1 VPSGRHI
8 GALFI
13 ATEKNIMKLT
23 RFSLVSSVVAL
34 SIAPQMAFAQPA
46 PAAPLPAP
54 APAAPAPAAPAP
66 AAPAPAETPPPPAPE
81 PPPTAAAPEAAPAPD
96 AESTEELPKKLAVG
110 KEGFFQP
117 AALLQFWLWN
127 QNRRGDDALTFR
139 IRRAELRIK
148 GEIVPELVGYMIMI
162 DPARAL
168 EFENKDLEVEGQE
181 PAPDAPGSVTASQP
195 NGATTILQD
204 FNISFLSQY
213 ADVTVGQFKIPVSYE
228 GFNSSSKILFP
239 ERALVSRQYGDRRD
253 IGLKVEKKL
262 FDDYFYYNI
271 GLYNG
276 TGQNRLDNDDQ
287 KDVGL
292 RLEGYPYKGVT
303 LGAVGYM
310 GVGERDTANT
320 KDRIEGDLKIEM
332 FNALLLA
339 EYIHA
344 WDGPTD
350 ADRLE
355 GAGFYVAGGYTF
367 LERIQP
373 IVRIGKLDTNVNGNA
388 TGSSDEVWAYEGGFN
403 YYLRGQE
410 MRLAMTASFFDYKTE
425 PTKTDVTLFAQVNF

>member
-1 VPSGRHI
+1 
-8 GALFI
+8 
-13 ATEKNIMKLT
+13 MKLT
-23 RFSLVSSVVAL
+23 RFSLVGSVVAL
-34 SIAPQMAFAQPA
+34 SIAPRLAFAQPA
-46 PAAPLPAP
+46 PAAPPAP

-66 AAPAPAETPPPPAPE
+66 AAPATTESAPPPA
-81 PPPTAAAPEAAPAPD
+81 AAREAKPA
-96 AESTEELPKKLAVG
+96 EELPKKLAVG

-127 QNRRGDDALTFR
+127 QNQSGDDELTFR
-139 IRRAELRIK
+139 VRRAELRIR
-148 GEIVPELVGYMIMI
+148 GEIVPELVAYMIMI

-168 EFENKDLEVEGQE
+168 EFDNETLDVEGQE
-181 PAPDAPGSVTASQP
+181 PAPDAPGSVTAAQP
-195 NGATTILQD
+195 NGPTTILQD

-228 GFNSSSKILFP
+228 GFNGSSKILFP

-253 IGLKVEKKL
+253 LGIKVEKKL
-262 FDDYFYYNI
+262 FDDYFYYNV

-276 TGQNRLDNDDQ
+276 SGQNRLDNDDQ
-287 KDVGL
+287 KDLGV
-292 RLEGYPYKGVT
+292 RLEGYPYPGVT

-320 KDRIEGDLKIEM
+320 KDRVEGDLRIEM
-332 FNALLLA
+332 FDALLLA

-350 ADRLE
+350 SDRLE

-367 LERIQP
+367 LDRIQP
-373 IVRIGKLDTNVNGNA
+373 IVRVGKLDTNLHGNA
-388 TGSSDEVWAYEGGFN
+388 TNPDEVWYYEGGFN

-410 MRLAMTASFFDYKTE
+410 MRLAMTASFFDYKTD